1 MQTVIANRIVHTV
14 LEHPDD
20 PDIIVASS
28 ANNQAITNILKDF
41 KVEQPSDGKPV
52 NLLTLRW
59 LPGLDT
65 LGLYLSGKDEQK
77 DQYKM
82 MFNTKGDGF
91 PNDYDDPAR
100 LEEYRGFYLEHFN
113 RFFQAS
119 CQNEVERQRFLRKKM
134 KKIRDEIGTCLNV
147 ASLKQYGKEM
157 ADKGFLSRLL
167 RKFQKLPSYEA
178 IISDWE
184 QTADF
189 KERYDKLIVN
199 SEYKSLPYTE
209 DMAVRLGIN

>member
-65 LGLYLSGKDEQK
+65 LGLYLSG
-77 DQYKM
+77 
-82 MFNTKGDGF
+82 NTKGDGF

-209 DMAVRLGIN
+209 DMAVRLDISYLVLVCHP